1 MILQTDPRPVLLHG
15 GTVVT
20 VDATDR
26 VFVGDVLLHH
36 GRIAALGPTGS
47 VRVTP
52 GTRVLDVTGS
62 IVCPGFVQSH
72 VHLCQVLFRGI
83 AEDLSLLPWLQ
94 QRIWPL
100 EAAHTAATLRASARL
115 GIAELLLGGTTSILD
130 MGTVHNHHVVFEA
143 ARAMGIRMTSGKA
156 MMDKVGSSPLDEPT
170 AAALSS
176 SNHLAD
182 AWHRV
187 DDDRLRYAYAP
198 RFILSC
204 TDELLQH
211 TVVEAR
217 ARGCLVH
224 THASENPGEVD
235 AVRAVT
241 GRDNVTALED
251 RGVAGK
257 DVVLAHCVHLSPEE
271 RASLKNNGTRVAHCP
286 STNLKLASGT
296 APVPALLA
304 DGVTVGIGADG
315 APCNNRLSAFTEM
328 RLAALLQKPLHGAE
342 AMPAKLAL
350 RLMTM
355 GSAAVLGRDGDT
367 GSLEPGK
374 RADVV
379 VVGRE
384 RPHLR
389 PFADPT
395 ATLVHAAEAAD
406 VTHVF
411 VDGRQLVRDRRLV
424 HDELGSILADAESA
438 IGEVAARAGVP
449 RGLP

>member
-1 MILQTDPRPVLLHG
+1 
-15 GTVVT
+15 
-20 VDATDR
+20 
-26 VFVGDVLLHH
+26 
-36 GRIAALGPTGS
+36 
-47 VRVTP
+47 
-52 GTRVLDVTGS
+52 
-62 IVCPGFVQSH
+62 
-72 VHLCQVLFRGI
+72 
-83 AEDLSLLPWLQ
+83 
-94 QRIWPL
+94 
-100 EAAHTAATLRASARL
+100 
-115 GIAELLLGGTTSILD
+115 
-130 MGTVHNHHVVFEA
+130 
-143 ARAMGIRMTSGKA
+143 MGIRMTSGKA
-156 MMDKVGSSPLDEPT
+156 MMDRVGQSPLDEPT
-170 AAALSS
+170 ATSLSS
-176 SNHLAD
+176 SNTLAD
-182 AWHRV
+182 AWHRA

-204 TDELLQH
+204 SDELLRR
-211 TVVEAR
+211 TMVEAR

-235 AVRAVT
+235 AVRAAT
-241 GRDNVTALED
+241 GKDNVTALED
-251 RGVAGK
+251 RDVAGT
-257 DVVLAHCVHLSPEE
+257 DVVLAHCVHLSADE
-271 RASLKNNGTRVAHCP
+271 RASLRRRGTRVAHCP
-286 STNLKLASGT
+286 STNLKLASGI

-304 DGVTVGIGADG
+304 DGVVTGIGADG

-328 RLAALLQKPLHGAE
+328 RLAALLQKPAHGAE
-342 AMPAKLAL
+342 AMPARQAL

-355 GSAAVLGRDGDT
+355 GSAAVLGRADEI

-389 PFADPT
+389 PFADPV

-424 HDELGSILADAESA
+424 HDDLASILADAESA
-438 IGEVAARAGVP
+438 VGEVAARAGVP

>member
-20 VDATDR
+20 VDAHDR

-47 VRVTP
+47 VQVTP

-83 AEDLSLLPWLQ
+83 AEDLALLPWLR

-100 EAAHTAATLRASARL
+100 EAAHSAATLRASARL

-130 MGTVHNHHVVFEA
+130 MGTVHDHHVVFEA
-143 ARAMGIRMTSGKA
+143 ASAMGIRMTSGKA
-156 MMDKVGSSPLDEPT
+156 MMDRVGASPLDEPT

-182 AWHRV
+182 AWHGAA
-187 DDDRLRYAYAP
+187 DDRLRYAYAP

-204 TDELLQH
+204 SDELLRQ
-211 TVVEAR
+211 TVAEAR
-217 ARGCLVH
+217 TRGCLVH

-235 AVRAVT
+235 AVRAAT
-241 GRDNVTALED
+241 GRDNVVALEE
-251 RGVAGK
+251 RGVAGT
-257 DVVLAHCVHLSPEE
+257 DVVLAHCVHLSADE
-271 RASLKNNGTRVAHCP
+271 RASLKRHQTRVAHCP
-286 STNLKLASGT
+286 STNLKLASGI
-296 APVPALLA
+296 APIPGLLE
-304 DGVTVGIGADG
+304 DGVVVGVGADG

-342 AMPAKLAL
+342 AMPAKTAL

-355 GSAAVLGRDGDT
+355 GSAAVLGRDADT

-389 PFADPT
+389 PFADPV

-424 HDELGSILADAESA
+424 HDDLGSILADAESA
-438 IGEVAARAGVP
+438 VGEVAARAAIE